1 MKFNSGDIVI
11 YDSFLF
17 EVGEEEGDNKFWIS
31 SDGFNSEILIHGKLL
46 ELVSKYE
53 ERRDL
58 KF

>member
-1 MKFNSGDIVI
+1 MGIKWGDIVI

-17 EVGEEEGDNKFWIS
+17 EVGCAEGDKFWIS
-31 SDGFNSEILIHGKLL
+31 SDGFNSEILISEKMLT
-46 ELVSKYE
+46 LVCKYE